1 MAGNGPE
8 MSEKTQ
14 SVDPEKKKR
23 LSDLTFAGL
32 SGFRASEDPAKITK
46 TEPGIGIATGENNT
60 FAEMTAD
67 VLTGPGK
74 KPAQTVK
81 A

>member
-1 MAGNGPE
+1 MAGNGPG
-8 MSEKTQ
+8 MSAPTQ
-14 SVDPEKKKR
+14 SVDPEKKEGLGK
-23 LSDLTFAGL
+23 LSMKGL
-32 SGFRASEDPAKITK
+32 SGFRAGEDPAKITK